1 MLRAGASL
9 GGERVMDCYTLPP
22 LAQDNVMA
30 HRKLRL
36 IGSVSSPFVRKTRI
50 VAAEKKVEYTWEQ
63 QNPWDASTTVPDANP
78 LGKVPVLVLDD
89 GTALYDS
96 SVICEFLD
104 AASPLGRLMPADHRE
119 RLEVRRWE
127 ALADGMLDA
136 GILARLES
144 ARAVDERSP
153 AWIQRQMVKVA
164 RGLDAMERD
173 LGSQPFCCGKNL
185 TIADIAVGACLGW
198 LDFRYPQLK
207 WRENRENLARL
218 AGKLFERPSF
228 TETMPRD
235 A

>member
-1 MLRAGASL
+1 MP
-9 GGERVMDCYTLPP
+9 Y
-22 LAQDNVMA
+22 
-30 HRKLRL
+30 RKLKL
-36 IGSVSSPFVRKTRI
+36 IGSVSSPFVRKARI

-63 QNPWDASTTVPDANP
+63 QNPWDSSTSVLDLNP

-89 GTALYDS
+89 GTPLYDS

-104 AASPLGRLMPADHRE
+104 SASPLGKLIPSDHRE

-136 GILARLES
+136 GVLARLES
-144 ARAVDERSP
+144 ARPVDERSP
-153 AWIQRQMVKVA
+153 SWIHRQMAKVG

-185 TIADIAVGACLGW
+185 TLADVAVGACLGW

-207 WRENRENLARL
+207 WREDRENLTRL
-218 AGKLFERPSF
+218 AAKLFERPSF
-228 TETMPRD
+228 AETAPRD
-235 A
+235 G